1 MSADLYAAPQHVG
14 HTHVAQVAPEATL
27 AAPGGRSMHDRASE
41 LRRISLP
48 RTWVNKGTRKGRG
61 CYYAPALVR
70 YLALPFRRDMT
81 VRRDDGWLLRPF
93 VVTLD
98 VYAFDRKPEEK
109 RKFPKERTYA
119 SNQAKCLCVLGENNV
134 SIGIYQIAQG

>member
-48 RTWVNKGTRKGRG
+48 RTWVNKGIRKGRV
-61 CYYAPALVR
+61 CYYTPALVR
-70 YLALPFRRDMT
+70 YVALIVGRGHPSHVKPHTGGALPP
-81 VRRDDGWLLRPF
+81 LLTKATIPS
-93 VVTLD
+93 
-98 VYAFDRKPEEK
+98 P
-109 RKFPKERTYA
+109 
-119 SNQAKCLCVLGENNV
+119 
-134 SIGIYQIAQG
+134 